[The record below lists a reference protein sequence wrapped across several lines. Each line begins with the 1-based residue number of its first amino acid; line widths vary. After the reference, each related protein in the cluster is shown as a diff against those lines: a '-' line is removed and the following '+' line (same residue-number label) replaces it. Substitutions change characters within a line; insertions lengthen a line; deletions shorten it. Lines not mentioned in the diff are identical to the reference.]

1 MLRDHILAWQDT
13 VTGFLLA
20 GVGNV
25 DLRRKSNFL
34 VVTES
39 EYLAAMLIQMTY
51 LLLSLTESRADAETS
66 VKTIEDAFK
75 EFTTREDIA
84 IIMINQYVRF
94 LLPITGSTTSSR
106 ALHTPNVCRVLFDS
120 AADCQ
125 HDQAFAQELSEG
137 KHFMTLAHMELA
149 VVRCCTG

>member
-1 MLRDHILAWQDT
+1 MLRDWFLAWQDT

-39 EYLAAMLIQMTY
+39 EYLAAMLIQMTS
-51 LLLSLTESRADAETS
+51 LLLSLTELRAYAETS

-94 LLPITGSTTSSR
+94 LLPVRVASRLHRHGKLQMFVMSSSILLQIANMIR
-106 ALHTPNVCRVLFDS
+106 HLLKNYLKVNAS
-120 AADCQ
+120 
-125 HDQAFAQELSEG
+125 
-137 KHFMTLAHMELA
+137 
-149 VVRCCTG
+149 

>member
-1 MLRDHILAWQDT
+1 MLSDSFLAWQDT

-94 LLPITGSTTSSR
+94 LLPNTGSTTSSR
-106 ALHTPNVCRVLFDS
+106 ALHTPNVCRV
-120 AADCQ
+120 
-125 HDQAFAQELSEG
+125 
-137 KHFMTLAHMELA
+137 
-149 VVRCCTG
+149 